1 LNTAGK
7 LLALENNLPQDEILV
22 NLDVKPQNIPQ
33 NPVQNQVNQQQPGQA
48 SESNQSLSKPEYY
61 IQIGVFSKELNTF
74 IVDNFR
80 KIAGN
85 SQLISIR
92 QNNLTIYRIGKF
104 NKYSDAQNKLTE
116 VRQSGIKD
124 AFVIALIDGKRVS
137 SNIARNIE

>member
-1 LNTAGK
+1 MNTAGR

-22 NLDVKPQNIPQ
+22 NLDLGPQNIPQ
-33 NPVQNQVNQQQPGQA
+33 NPVQNQVNQPQPRQA
-48 SESNQSLSKPEYY
+48 AESNQNLSKPEYY
-61 IQIGVFSKELNTF
+61 IQIGAFSKDLNIF

-85 SQLISIR
+85 SQLISIK

-104 NKYSDAQNKLTE
+104 TKYSDAMNKLAE

-124 AFVIALIDGKRVS
+124 AFIIATIDGKRVDL
-137 SNIARNIE
+137 NTARSRE